1 MKKTLVAL
9 AAMAATGAFAQV
21 TISGSINLG
30 YHNNAAG
37 VGSMSTSGGLK
48 GDRNHL
54 TFTAAED
61 IGNGLKVT
69 AALQMRFN
77 SANGGNT
84 YGNTK
89 NEGGT
94 MGANLF
100 EQSRLTVEGG
110 FGTVSAGRF
119 TNVIGVAP
127 LHVMEDS
134 AYSAASTSA
143 YGRLSG
149 QLQYISPSFAGAQ
162 VWGLFARMDQNTYP
176 TSSGN
181 GMTAS
186 SVAANGAITTGTA
199 ALRNFSAFG
208 LNYANGP
215 IFAQVSS
222 ITGLYDDTNTKWGV
236 TYNLGMAKLAVG
248 QYRQGKAIG
257 SGGTGMTAH
266 TTTEYGV
273 EVPFGQFVGAV
284 TMHRNNTDLD
294 STKTDGSTQQQKVG
308 YKLYYSLNKTTFLEF
323 EGSNTSNG
331 PVGASNPNGTAYYI
345 GARKTF

>member
-1 MKKTLVAL
+1 MNV
-9 AAMAATGAFAQV
+9 
-21 TISGSINLG
+21 G
-30 YHNNAAG
+30 YKNSAAG
-37 VGSMSTSGGLK
+37 VGSVGALK

-69 AALQMRFN
+69 AALQLRYDSMH
-77 SANGGNT
+77 GGNT
-84 YGNTK
+84 YGNTAI
-89 NEGGT
+89 EGGT
-94 MGANLF
+94 KGANLF

-110 FGTVSAGRF
+110 FGTVSVGRF
-119 TNVIGVAP
+119 TNALGVAP
-127 LHVMEDS
+127 LHLMEDS
-134 AYSAASTSA
+134 AYSGASTSA

-149 QLQYISPSFAGAQ
+149 QLQYLSPSFAGAQ
-162 VWGLFARMDQNTYP
+162 VWALTARMDQNTYP
-176 TSSGN
+176 TASGN

-186 SVAANGAITTGTA
+186 SVAANGVITSGTA

-215 IFAQVSS
+215 IYAQVSS

-248 QYRQGKAIG
+248 QYRQGKDV
-257 SGGTGMTAH
+257 GTHATAANNMAAH

-308 YKLYYSLNKTTFLEF
+308 YKLYYSLNKTTTLEF
-323 EGSNTSNG
+323 EGSNTSN
-331 PVGASNPNGTAYYI
+331 AQSTANNGTAYYL

>member
-9 AAMAATGAFAQV
+9 ATLAATGAFAQV
-21 TISGSINLG
+21 TISGSMNVG
-30 YHNNAAG
+30 YKNSAAG
-37 VGSMSTSGGLK
+37 VGSVGALK

-69 AALQMRFN
+69 AALQLRYDSMH
-77 SANGGNT
+77 GGNT
-84 YGNTK
+84 YGNTAI
-89 NEGGT
+89 EGGT
-94 MGANLF
+94 KGANLF

-110 FGTVSAGRF
+110 FGTVSVGRF
-119 TNVIGVAP
+119 TNALGVAP
-127 LHVMEDS
+127 LHFMEDS

-149 QLQYISPSFAGAQ
+149 QLQYLSPSFAGAQ
-162 VWGLFARMDQNTYP
+162 VWALTARMDQNTYP
-176 TSSGN
+176 TASGN

-186 SVAANGAITTGTA
+186 SVAANGVITSGTA

-215 IFAQVSS
+215 IFAQVAS

-248 QYRQGKAIG
+248 QYRQGKDV
-257 SGGTGMTAH
+257 GTHATAANNMAAH

-284 TMHRNNTDLD
+284 TMHRNDKDL
-294 STKTDGSTQQQKVG
+294 TPGVTNGSSQQQKVG
-308 YKLYYSLNKTTFLEF
+308 YKLYYSLNKTTTLEF
-323 EGSNTSNG
+323 EGSNTSN
-331 PVGASNPNGTAYYI
+331 AQSSANNGTAYYL

>member
-9 AAMAATGAFAQV
+9 AALAATGAFAQV
-21 TISGSINLG
+21 TISGSMNVG
-30 YHNNAAG
+30 YKNSAAG
-37 VGSMSTSGGLK
+37 AGSVGALK

-69 AALQMRFN
+69 AALQLRYDSMH
-77 SANGGNT
+77 GGNT
-84 YGNTK
+84 YGNTAI
-89 NEGGT
+89 EGGT
-94 MGANLF
+94 KGANLF

-110 FGTVSAGRF
+110 FGTVSVGRF
-119 TNVIGVAP
+119 TNAIGVAP
-127 LHVMEDS
+127 LHFMEDS
-134 AYSAASTSA
+134 AYSGASTSA

-149 QLQYISPSFAGAQ
+149 QLQYLSPSFAGAQ
-162 VWGLFARMDQNTYP
+162 VWALTARMDQNTYP
-176 TSSGN
+176 TASGN

-186 SVAANGAITTGTA
+186 SVAANGVITSGTA

-215 IFAQVSS
+215 IYAQVSS

-248 QYRQGKAIG
+248 QYRQGKDV
-257 SGGTGMTAH
+257 GTHATAANNMAAH

-284 TMHRNNTDLD
+284 TMHRNDKDLD
-294 STKTDGSTQQQKVG
+294 STKTDGTSQQQKVG
-308 YKLYYSLNKTTFLEF
+308 YKLYYSLNKTTTLEF
-323 EGSNTSNG
+323 EGSNTSNAG
-331 PVGASNPNGTAYYI
+331 AGASSNGTAYYL

>member
-9 AAMAATGAFAQV
+9 AALAATGAFAQV
-21 TISGSINLG
+21 TISGSMNVG
-30 YHNNAAG
+30 YKNSAAG
-37 VGSMSTSGGLK
+37 AGSVGALK

-69 AALQMRFN
+69 AALQLRYDSMH
-77 SANGGNT
+77 GGNT
-84 YGNTK
+84 YGNTAI
-89 NEGGT
+89 EGGT
-94 MGANLF
+94 KGANLF

-110 FGTVSAGRF
+110 FGTVSVGRF
-119 TNVIGVAP
+119 TNAIGVAP
-127 LHVMEDS
+127 LHFMEDS

-149 QLQYISPSFAGAQ
+149 QLQYLSPSFAGAQ
-162 VWGLFARMDQNTYP
+162 VWALTARMDQNTYP
-176 TSSGN
+176 TASGN

-186 SVAANGAITTGTA
+186 SVAANGVITSGTA

-257 SGGTGMTAH
+257 SGATGMTAH

-284 TMHRNNTDLD
+284 TMHRNDKDLD
-294 STKTDGSTQQQKVG
+294 STKTDGTSQQQKVG
-308 YKLYYSLNKTTFLEF
+308 YKLYYSLNKTTTMEF
-323 EGSNTSNG
+323 EGSNTSNAG
-331 PVGASNPNGTAYYI
+331 AGASSNGTAYYL